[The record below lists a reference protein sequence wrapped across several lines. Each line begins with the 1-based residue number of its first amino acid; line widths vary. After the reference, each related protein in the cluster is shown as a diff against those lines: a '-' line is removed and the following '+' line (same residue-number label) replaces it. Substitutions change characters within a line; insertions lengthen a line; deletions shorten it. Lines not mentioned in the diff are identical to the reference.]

1 MIHWP
6 PFSNPSWTKKTCSI
20 KPKNLFSKVKTLTRM
35 KWKTRSSYNV
45 VSTTSLCAAGAAWGL
60 YRWGLLKK
68 EWTPHWKPGSQC
80 QPAWLAP
87 VDVTLPRED
96 EWLGTNRL
104 HARSGLLPLKAFIS
118 VYFHF
123 FWTGRPFLLSRF
135 PAVQSPGSSCRAEKN
150 GGYYTIR

>member
-1 MIHWP
+1 
-6 PFSNPSWTKKTCSI
+6 
-20 KPKNLFSKVKTLTRM
+20 M

-123 FWTGRPFLLSRF
+123 FEQGVHSSFHDSQQSRAQAA
-135 PAVQSPGSSCRAEKN
+135 PAGQRKMVDTTLYDKHVYHFILISV
-150 GGYYTIR
+150 